1 MILITGAT
9 GLIGRHLIKALMDTD
24 YQVRCFISPANAK
37 HLSWASDAPNAPEVV
52 IGTLLDEEILFQ
64 ALVGVHV
71 IIHLE
76 SGQWWANARQLERL
90 ELVGT
95 RNLIAAAR
103 ANRVGRMIVISHLG
117 ATPSSAFTLLRI
129 KGQSEALVRDSGL
142 AYTIIRSGFVFAPDD
157 AFINH
162 IAMNFSLNPFFTLMA
177 GQGEVVLHPL
187 YIDDLIK
194 AMLISLEKLE
204 TVDETFSIGGAE
216 YITYE
221 DLLLTIMRLTG
232 KYRMIIKM
240 PPYVLRW
247 LNTLSR
253 PFVRRTLITKQWFD
267 MIATN
272 RTAPLGNMYHHFEFQ
287 PQRIEDT
294 LLTYLPQKR
303 LFLPALRY
311 LFKKR
316 PRGI

>member
-9 GLIGRHLIKALMDTD
+9 GLIGRHLIKALMQTS
-24 YQVRCFISPANAK
+24 YQVRCFISPTDAK
-37 HLSWASDAPNAPEVV
+37 HLSWETDTPNAPEVI

-76 SGQWWANARQLERL
+76 SGQWWANARQLERI

-103 ANRVGRMIVISHLG
+103 ANRVGRIITISHLG

-129 KGQSEALVRDSGL
+129 KGQQEAIIRDSGL
-142 AYTIIRSGFVFAPDD
+142 AFTIIRSGIVFAQDD

-162 IAMNFSLNPFFTLMA
+162 IAMAMSLNPLFMFMA
-177 GQGEVVLHPL
+177 GQGEVVIHPIF
-187 YIDDLIK
+187 IDDLIK
-194 AMLISLEKLE
+194 AILVALERIE

-232 KYRMIIKM
+232 QNRILIKM

-247 LNTLSR
+247 FNSITRL
-253 PFVRRTLITKQWFD
+253 FVRRTLITKQWYD
-267 MIATN
+267 LIATN
-272 RTAPLGNMYHHFEFQ
+272 RTAPLGNLYHHFEFQ

-294 LLTYLPQKR
+294 LLTYLPKKR
-303 LFLPALRY
+303 LFFPALRY

>member
-9 GLIGRHLIKALMDTD
+9 GLIGRHLIKALMTTS
-24 YQVRCFISPANAK
+24 YQVRCFIAPSHTK
-37 HLSWASDAPNAPEVV
+37 HLPWDTDAPNAPELI

-76 SGQWWANARQLERL
+76 SGQWWANARQLERI

-103 ANRVGRMIVISHLG
+103 ANRIGRIITISHIG
-117 ATPSSAFTLLRI
+117 STPSSAFTVLRI
-129 KGQSEALVRDSGL
+129 KGQQEAIIRDSGL
-142 AYTIIRSGFVFAPDD
+142 AYTIIRCGLVFAPDD

-162 IAMNFSLNPFFTLMA
+162 LAMSMSLNPVFMFMA
-177 GQGEVVLHPL
+177 GQGEVVIHPL
-187 YIDDLIK
+187 FIDDLIK
-194 AMLISLEKLE
+194 AILVALERIE
-204 TVDETFSIGGAE
+204 TVDETFNIGGAE

-221 DLLLTIMRLTG
+221 DLLITIMRLTG
-232 KYRMIIKM
+232 QSRMLIKM

-247 LNTLSR
+247 FNTLTR
-253 PFVRRTLITKQWFD
+253 PFVRRTLITKQWYD
-267 MIATN
+267 LIATN

-303 LFLPALRY
+303 LFFSAIRY

>member
-9 GLIGRHLIKALMDTD
+9 GLIGRHLIKALIPTD
-24 YQVRCFISPANAK
+24 YQVRCLISPNNAK
-37 HLSWASDAPNAPEVV
+37 HLPWANDTENAPEVI

-64 ALVGVHV
+64 ALAGVHV

-76 SGQWWANARQLERL
+76 SGQWWANARQLERI

-103 ANRVGRMIVISHLG
+103 ANRVGRMIIISHLG
-117 ATPSSAFTLLRI
+117 AAPSSAFTLLRI
-129 KGQSEALVRDSGL
+129 KGQAEALVRDSGL
-142 AYTIIRSGFVFAPDD
+142 AYTIIRSGIIFAPDD

-162 IAMNFSLNPFFTLMA
+162 IAMNLSLNPFFIMMA
-177 GQGEVVLHPL
+177 GQGEVVIHPL

-194 AMLISLEKLE
+194 AMLVTLERIE
-204 TVDETFSIGGAE
+204 TVDETFNIGGME

-221 DLLLTIMRLTG
+221 DLLLTIMRITG
-232 KYRMIIKM
+232 KQRMIIRM
-240 PPYVLRW
+240 PPYMMRW
-247 LNTLSR
+247 INALTR
-253 PFVRRTLITKQWFD
+253 PFVRRTLITRQWFD
-267 MIATN
+267 MIAVN

-303 LFLPALRY
+303 LFFPALRY